1 MIEGLTYT
9 NVHKTHKPK
18 QHNLEV
24 NKKKSK
30 VRKIG
35 KANKQFMKGRGQ
47 EGERKKERERKKEEQ
62 NVKEWGKERKR
73 EKEKEREKK
82 KL

>member
-9 NVHKTHKPK
+9 NVHKTHKLK

-30 VRKIG
+30 VRKID
-35 KANKQFMKGRGQ
+35 KANKQLMKGRG
-47 EGERKKERERKKEEQ
+47 KERERKR
-62 NVKEWGKERKR
+62 NRM
-73 EKEKEREKK
+73 
-82 KL
+82 

>member
-9 NVHKTHKPK
+9 NVHKTHKLK

-47 EGERKKERERKKEEQ
+47 EGERKRSRM
-62 NVKEWGKERKR
+62 
-73 EKEKEREKK
+73 
-82 KL
+82 